1 MIQRIRNYTKAAP
14 QRDARKLFIICEGN
28 ETEPNYFNFFKS
40 LSSNLAIITI
50 PSENGE
56 TDPIKL
62 MEYAEQNL
70 LKHVRSENP
79 DYLQND
85 QVWFV
90 IDTDDWQQ
98 QGKIEILR
106 EFCAQTNAQ
115 LVSQYDEHPKYAM
128 WNVAQSNPQFEL
140 WHYYHVYN
148 ELPKLE
154 DVEQYVSF
162 KEYVNDKIS
171 GGFNVAIHSVYMSEA
186 IVNAEQHFQRD
197 KQGYP
202 ILFSTEV
209 YLLCQEILPFVKRDL
224 EKLKSK
230 LSL

>member
-1 MIQRIRNYTKAAP
+1 MIQRIRNYTKSAP

-50 PSENGE
+50 PSENGK
-56 TDPIKL
+56 TDPLKL

-70 LKHVRSENP
+70 LNSVRSENP

-90 IDTDDWQQ
+90 IDTDDWQR

-106 EFCAQTNAQ
+106 EFCAKANAQ
-115 LVSQYDEHPKYAM
+115 MVSQYDEQPKYAM
-128 WNVAQSNPQFEL
+128 WNVAQSNPQFEI
-140 WHYYHVYN
+140 WQYYHVYN
-148 ELPKLE
+148 ELPKQE
-154 DVEQYVSF
+154 EVEKHASF
-162 KEYVNDKIS
+162 KEYVNAKIS
-171 GGFNVAIHSVYMSEA
+171 GGFSAATHPVYMKEA
-186 IVNAEQHFQRD
+186 IANAEQHFQRD
-197 KQGYP
+197 EYGCP
-202 ILFSTEV
+202 ILYATEV
-209 YLLCQEILPFVKRDL
+209 YLLCQEILPFVKHDL
-224 EKLKSK
+224 EKLKNK